1 MPKKV
6 LISIYDSHDD
16 GTDKYNSELT
26 TVGTLSGAADDY
38 SLVYTETNEA
48 MVGCVTTLRVINGKK
63 VVLTR
68 TGGYDTEM
76 VIERNCRHNC
86 YYETPFGEFMMG
98 IYANDV
104 RSDYGE
110 NGGKVEMQY
119 TIDFNTGLASVNKLR
134 IEFQEAQSN
143 GINNQ

>member
-1 MPKKV
+1 MPRNV

-16 GTDKYNSELT
+16 GDDKYNSELT
-26 TVGTLSGAADDY
+26 TVGTLSGTDSDY
-38 SLVYTETNEA
+38 SLVYTETNKA
-48 MVGCVTTLRVINGKK
+48 MTGCVTTLRVIDGRK

-104 RSDYGE
+104 RSDFGE
-110 NGGKVEMQY
+110 KSGWLDMKY
-119 TIDFNTGLASVNKLR
+119 TIDFNTGLASVNQLR